1 MELAEIEALHRTHC
15 GKDFG
20 TTTPEELDY
29 IQRLIAKHRPKRVI
43 EIGTASGLTTGFIA
57 CFLAENGGGHVT
69 SIDLAERFFAKPDEP
84 VGYLA
89 RRIYTGSDVEIAL
102 HDKTTALDLDRLDG
116 AWDMAFIDANHQHP
130 WPLLDTLAVAP
141 HLTGPRVVIHHDLQ
155 LYRRFKYLRGIGPR
169 LLFNEWPAHHRH
181 VDKANGWNIFS
192 IDLTFPRE
200 TLEHVAIGALHMP
213 WTAYPPLGSRTRAR
227 CAEMIARH
235 YGTSLQAE
243 FGECAEMHRMSAPKR
258 ALLYLRARLRI

>member
-1 MELAEIEALHRTHC
+1 MDLAEIEAIHQQHC
-15 GKDFG
+15 GSDFG

-29 IQRLIAKHRPKRVI
+29 IQRLIAKHRPRRVI

-57 CFLAENGGGHVT
+57 HFLAENGGECVT
-69 SIDLAERFFAKPDEP
+69 SVDLAERFFAKRDQP

-89 RRIYTGSDVEIAL
+89 RQIYTGSDITIDL
-102 HDKTTALDLDRLDG
+102 HDKTTSLDLDGLGG

-141 HLTGPRVVIHHDLQ
+141 YMTGPRVIIHHDLQ

-169 LLFNEWPAHHRH
+169 VLFNEWAVRHRH
-181 VDKANGWNIFS
+181 VDKANDWNIFS
-192 IDLTFPRE
+192 IDLNFSRG

-213 WTAYPPLGSRTRAR
+213 WTAYPALGNRTEAR
-227 CAEMIARH
+227 FATMIARH
-235 YGTSLQAE
+235 YGAGLQAE
-243 FGECAEMHRMSAPKR
+243 FRDCAAMHRMSLPKR
-258 ALLYLRARLRI
+258 ALLYLRARLRV